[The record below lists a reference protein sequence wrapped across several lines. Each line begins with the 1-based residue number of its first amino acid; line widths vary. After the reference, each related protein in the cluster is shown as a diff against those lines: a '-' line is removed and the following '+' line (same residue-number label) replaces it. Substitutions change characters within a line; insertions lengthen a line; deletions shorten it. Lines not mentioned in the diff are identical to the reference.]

1 MSNSSL
7 TYLISSLT
15 LFASSTVI
23 ANDAADDFGKPTST
37 STVNDVFLKE
47 LHVNNSANIVDG
59 NFARGKCLKYV
70 SNGALSDWVCI
81 WAPLKSNVD
90 YEEKMLTYKAMTRLA
105 TMAYN
110 SYSKVD
116 LVISNEDKGTYK
128 TVEMISVRR

>member
-15 LFASSTVI
+15 LCVSCVVS
-23 ANDAADDFGKPTST
+23 ANDAADNFGNPTST

-47 LHVNNSANIVDG
+47 LHINNTANIVDG
-59 NFARGKCLKYV
+59 NFARGKCFKYV
-70 SNGALSDWVCI
+70 SNGGLSDWVCI
-81 WAPLKSNVD
+81 WAPLKSHPS
-90 YEEKMLTYKAMTRLA
+90 YAEKILTYQALTRLA

-116 LVISNEDKGTYK
+116 LQISNEDKNGYK
-128 TVEMISVRR
+128 TVETMSVRR